1 MFRGDNSHSLSYEQ
15 QAKFIQ
21 DRITNVEKNFGELC
35 VAFGDYT
42 RKTAR
47 LRDMGDEL
55 TKVIKDYSNN
65 EIVNKSLSAGLENLS
80 ITLTAIEEYRNCEVQ
95 RLEAKV
101 IGELCQYETICKH
114 AREELKHTMNV
125 REKELARKKV
135 LDRARERQPF
145 NRQQVTYAESELLK
159 ASAEMSRTAKG
170 LSEQTEFFERRK
182 LQQLKTLLSNFV
194 MIELTFHAK
203 AVELLTVAY
212 QQINDINEKADLEL
226 LNTGLSDYEDQ
237 TNFRRKLR
245 SPEKQVSTG
254 ISARSSSLASLMNQP
269 SPSREDE
276 DTMSLRR
283 LKSPENINS
292 AVGRSSSLA
301 NLMNHSSSKEED
313 DDTTESDESG
323 DQETSEETESR

>member
-21 DRITNVEKNFGELC
+21 DRIANVEKHFGELC

-55 TKVIKDYSNN
+55 SKVLKDYANN
-65 EIVNKSLSAGLENLS
+65 EIVNKSLSTGLENLS
-80 ITLTAIEEYRNCEVQ
+80 LTLTAIEEYRNCEVQ

-135 LDRARERQPF
+135 LDKARERQPF

-159 ASAEMSRTAKG
+159 ASAEMSRTAKS

-182 LQQLKTLLSNFV
+182 LQQLKTLLTDFV
-194 MIELTFHAK
+194 MVELTFHSRAL
-203 AVELLTVAY
+203 ELLCVAH
-212 QQINDINEKADLEL
+212 QQIKDINDKADLE
-226 LNTGLSDYEDQ
+226 
-237 TNFRRKLR
+237 NFRRKLR

-254 ISARSSSLASLMNQP
+254 ISARSSSLASLMNLQ
-269 SPSREDE
+269 SPSKDE
-276 DTMSLRR
+276 EEMSSRKM
-283 LKSPENINS
+283 KSPERGAMVRSNS
-292 AVGRSSSLA
+292 MAA
-301 NLMNHSSSKEED
+301 LMNHSSSKDEEETTESGD
-313 DDTTESDESG
+313 SDEEDTTEDS
-323 DQETSEETESR
+323 ESR

>member
-1 MFRGDNSHSLSYEQ
+1 MFRGDNPQSLSYEQ

-47 LRDMGDEL
+47 LRDMGDDL
-55 TKVIKDYSNN
+55 VKVLKDYANN
-65 EIVNKSLSAGLENLS
+65 EIVNKSLSTGLENLS
-80 ITLTAIEEYRNCEVQ
+80 TTLTAIEEYRNCEVQ

-135 LDRARERQPF
+135 LDKARERQPF

-170 LSEQTEFFERRK
+170 LSEQTDFFERRK

-194 MIELTFHAK
+194 MIEMTFHAK
-203 AVELLTVAY
+203 AVELLTVAH
-212 QQINDINEKADLEL
+212 QQISDINEKADLE
-226 LNTGLSDYEDQ
+226 
-237 TNFRRKLR
+237 NFRRKLR
-245 SPEKQVSTG
+245 SPEKQANAG
-254 ISARSSSLASLMNQP
+254 ISAKSASLASLMNPQ
-269 SPSREDE
+269 SPSNDE
-276 DTMSLRR
+276 ESMNLRKIR
-283 LKSPENINS
+283 SPEKQAMN
-292 AVGRSSSLA
+292 RTSSLA
-301 NLMNHSSSKEED
+301 VLMNHSPTQEEE
-313 DDTTESDESG
+313 TSVGTESEDTDEQ
-323 DQETSEETESR
+323 DTSEETESR

>member
-35 VAFGDYT
+35 VAFGDYA
-42 RKTAR
+42 RRTAR
-47 LRDMGDEL
+47 LRDQGDEL
-55 TKVIKDYSNN
+55 AKVLKEYANN

-101 IGELCQYETICKH
+101 IGELCQYEAICKH
-114 AREELKHTMNV
+114 AREEVKHTMNV

-135 LDRARERQPF
+135 LDKTRERQPF

-182 LQQLKTLLSNFV
+182 LQQLKALLSDF
-194 MIELTFHAK
+194 MLIELNFHAK
-203 AVELLTVAY
+203 ALELLTVAH
-212 QQINDINEKADLEL
+212 QQVADINDKADLDL
-226 LNTGLSDYEDQ
+226 LTGLSEDSEP

-245 SPEKQVSTG
+245 SPEKQISTG
-254 ISARSSSLASLMNQP
+254 VSARSSSLASLLQP
-269 SPSREDE
+269 APARD
-276 DTMSLRR
+276 DDPANLRR
-283 LKSPENINS
+283 LRTPEKHGS
-292 AVGRSSSLA
+292 STLPRASSLA
-301 NLMNHSSSKEED
+301 ALTSSKQEEE
-313 DDTTESDESG
+313 TTDSEESEEGTS
-323 DQETSEETESR
+323 SEETESR

>member
-21 DRITNVEKNFGELC
+21 DRISSVEKNFGELC
-35 VAFGDYT
+35 VGFGDYT

-55 TKVIKDYSNN
+55 SKIIKEYANN
-65 EIVNKSLSAGLENLS
+65 EIVNKSLSAGLDNLS
-80 ITLTAIEEYRNCEVQ
+80 ITLTAVEEYRNCEVQ

-101 IGELCQYETICKH
+101 IGELCQYESICKH

-125 REKELARKKV
+125 REKEMSRKKV
-135 LDRARERQPF
+135 LDKAKERQPF

-182 LQQLKTLLSNFV
+182 LQQLKTLLSDFV
-194 MIELTFHAK
+194 MIEMTFHAK
-203 AVELLTVAY
+203 AMELLSVAY
-212 QQINDINEKADLEL
+212 QQIADINEKADLEL
-226 LNTGLSDYEDQ
+226 LVTGLSDQEEQ
-237 TNFRRKLR
+237 TNFKRKLR

-254 ISARSSSLASLMNQP
+254 ISVRSSSLASLLNQQ
-269 SPSREDE
+269 SPLKDE
-276 DTMSLRR
+276 DSMRMGKLR
-283 LKSPENINS
+283 SPENNNLS
-292 AVGRSSSLA
+292 NKARSSSLA
-301 NLMNHSSSKEED
+301 ALMNHSSSKEED
-313 DDTTESDESG
+313 TSDSDG
-323 DQETSEETESR
+323 STDHSTSEETESR

>member
-1 MFRGDNSHSLSYEQ
+1 MFRGDNPHSLSYEQ

-35 VAFGDYT
+35 VAFGDYS

-55 TKVIKDYSNN
+55 TKVLKDYANN
-65 EIVNKSLSAGLENLS
+65 EIVNKSLSTGLDNLS
-80 ITLTAIEEYRNCEVQ
+80 MTLTAIEEYRNCEVQ

-101 IGELCQYETICKH
+101 VGELCQYETICKH

-135 LDRARERQPF
+135 LDKAKERQPF

-182 LQQLKTLLSNFV
+182 LQQLKTLLSDFV
-194 MIELTFHAK
+194 MIEMTFHAK

-212 QQINDINEKADLEL
+212 QQINDINDKADLERL
-226 LNTGLSDYEDQ
+226 TTGLSDHGEQ

-245 SPEKQVSTG
+245 SPEKQVNTG
-254 ISARSSSLASLMNQP
+254 ISARSSSLASLMNQY
-269 SPSREDE
+269 SPSKDKE

-283 LKSPENINS
+283 LKSPEKNL
-292 AVGRSSSLA
+292 ARSNSLA
-301 NLMNHSSSKEED
+301 ALLNHSSSKDED
-313 DDTTESDESG
+313 ETTASEDSDENDTTED
-323 DQETSEETESR
+323 TESR

>member
-21 DRITNVEKNFGELC
+21 DRISSVEKNFGELC
-35 VAFGDYT
+35 VGFGDYT

-55 TKVIKDYSNN
+55 SKIIKEYANN
-65 EIVNKSLSAGLENLS
+65 EIVNKSLSAGLDNLS
-80 ITLTAIEEYRNCEVQ
+80 ITLTAVEEYRNCEVQ

-101 IGELCQYETICKH
+101 IGELCQYESICKH

-125 REKELARKKV
+125 REKEMSRKKV
-135 LDRARERQPF
+135 LDKAKERQPF

-182 LQQLKTLLSNFV
+182 LQQLKTLLSDFV
-194 MIELTFHAK
+194 MIEMTFHAK
-203 AVELLTVAY
+203 AVELLSVAY
-212 QQINDINEKADLEL
+212 QQIADINEKADLE
-226 LNTGLSDYEDQ
+226 
-237 TNFRRKLR
+237 NFKRKLR

-254 ISARSSSLASLMNQP
+254 ISVRSSSLASLLNQQ
-269 SPSREDE
+269 SPLKDE
-276 DTMSLRR
+276 DSMRMGKLR
-283 LKSPENINS
+283 SPENNNLS
-292 AVGRSSSLA
+292 NKARSSSLA
-301 NLMNHSSSKEED
+301 ALMNHSSSKEED
-313 DDTTESDESG
+313 TSDSDG
-323 DQETSEETESR
+323 STDHSTSEETESR

>member
-35 VAFGDYT
+35 VAFGDYA
-42 RKTAR
+42 RRTAR
-47 LRDMGDEL
+47 LRDQGDEL
-55 TKVIKDYSNN
+55 AKVLKEYANN

-101 IGELCQYETICKH
+101 IGELCQYEAICKH

-135 LDRARERQPF
+135 LDKTRERQPF

-182 LQQLKTLLSNFV
+182 LQQLKALLSDF
-194 MIELTFHAK
+194 MLIELNFHAK
-203 AVELLTVAY
+203 ALELLTVAH
-212 QQINDINEKADLEL
+212 QQVAEINDKADL
-226 LNTGLSDYEDQ
+226 D
-237 TNFRRKLR
+237 NFRRKLR

-254 ISARSSSLASLMNQP
+254 VSARSSSLASLLQP
-269 SPSREDE
+269 SPARD
-276 DTMSLRR
+276 DDPANMRR
-283 LKSPENINS
+283 VRTPEKHGAS
-292 AVGRSSSLA
+292 TLPRASSLA
-301 NLMNHSSSKEED
+301 ALMSSKQEEE
-313 DDTTESDESG
+313 TTDSEESEEGTS
-323 DQETSEETESR
+323 SEETESR

>member
-35 VAFGDYT
+35 VAFGDYA
-42 RKTAR
+42 RRTAR
-47 LRDMGDEL
+47 LRDQGDEL
-55 TKVIKDYSNN
+55 AKVLKEYANN

-101 IGELCQYETICKH
+101 IGELCQYEAICKH
-114 AREELKHTMNV
+114 AREEVKHTMNV

-135 LDRARERQPF
+135 LDKTRERQPF

-182 LQQLKTLLSNFV
+182 LQQLKALLSDF
-194 MIELTFHAK
+194 MLIELNFHAK
-203 AVELLTVAY
+203 ALELLTVAH
-212 QQINDINEKADLEL
+212 QQVADINDKADL
-226 LNTGLSDYEDQ
+226 D
-237 TNFRRKLR
+237 NFRRKLR
-245 SPEKQVSTG
+245 SPEKQISTG
-254 ISARSSSLASLMNQP
+254 VSARSSSLASLLQP
-269 SPSREDE
+269 APARD
-276 DTMSLRR
+276 DDPANLRR
-283 LKSPENINS
+283 LRTPEKHGS
-292 AVGRSSSLA
+292 STLPRASSLA
-301 NLMNHSSSKEED
+301 ALTSSKQEEE
-313 DDTTESDESG
+313 TTDSEESEEGTS
-323 DQETSEETESR
+323 SEETESR

>member
-1 MFRGDNSHSLSYEQ
+1 MFRGDNPHSLSYEQ

-55 TKVIKDYSNN
+55 VKVLKDYANN
-65 EIVNKSLSAGLENLS
+65 EIVNKSLSNGLENLS
-80 ITLTAIEEYRNCEVQ
+80 TTLTAIEEYRNCEVQ

-135 LDRARERQPF
+135 LDKARERQPF

-182 LQQLKTLLSNFV
+182 LQQLKTLLSDFV
-194 MIELTFHAK
+194 MIEMNFHAK

-212 QQINDINEKADLEL
+212 QQISDINDKADLER
-226 LNTGLSDYEDQ
+226 LNTGLSDNEDQ

-245 SPEKQVSTG
+245 SPEKQPNPGMSV
-254 ISARSSSLASLMNQP
+254 RSSSLASLMNP
-269 SPSREDE
+269 HSPTNDDE
-276 DTMSLRR
+276 SASARKA
-283 LKSPENINS
+283 KSPEKYGNPGLIRTGSLAALMNNS
-292 AVGRSSSLA
+292 A
-301 NLMNHSSSKEED
+301 NKEE
-313 DDTTESDESG
+313 
-323 DQETSEETESR
+323 ETSVMSLLF

>member
-21 DRITNVEKNFGELC
+21 DRITTVEKNFGELC

-55 TKVIKDYSNN
+55 TKVLKDYSNN

-101 IGELCQYETICKH
+101 VGELCQYETICKH

-135 LDRARERQPF
+135 LDKARERQPF

-182 LQQLKTLLSNFV
+182 LQQLKTLLSDFV
-194 MIELTFHAK
+194 MIELKFHAK
-203 AVELLTVAY
+203 AVELLTVAH
-212 QQINDINEKADLEL
+212 QQIGDINEKADLE
-226 LNTGLSDYEDQ
+226 
-237 TNFRRKLR
+237 NFRRKLR
-245 SPEKQVSTG
+245 SPEKQVNTG
-254 ISARSSSLASLMNQP
+254 ISARSSSLASLMNQH
-269 SPSREDE
+269 SPSREDD

-283 LKSPENINS
+283 VKSPENINS

-301 NLMNHSSSKEED
+301 TLMNHSSSKEED
-313 DDTTESDESG
+313 ETTESEESG
-323 DQETSEETESR
+323 DHDTSEETESR

>member
-1 MFRGDNSHSLSYEQ
+1 MFRGDNPHSLSYEQ

-55 TKVIKDYSNN
+55 VKVLKDYANN
-65 EIVNKSLSAGLENLS
+65 EIVNKSLSNGLENLS
-80 ITLTAIEEYRNCEVQ
+80 TTLTAIEEYRNCEVQ

-135 LDRARERQPF
+135 LDKARERQPF

-182 LQQLKTLLSNFV
+182 LQQLKTLLSDFV
-194 MIELTFHAK
+194 MIEMTFHAK

-212 QQINDINEKADLEL
+212 QQISDINDKADLE
-226 LNTGLSDYEDQ
+226 
-237 TNFRRKLR
+237 NFRRKLR
-245 SPEKQVSTG
+245 SPEKQPNPGMSV
-254 ISARSSSLASLMNQP
+254 RSSSLASLMNP
-269 SPSREDE
+269 HSPNDNDDSNARKA
-276 DTMSLRR
+276 
-283 LKSPENINS
+283 KSPEKYGTSGLVRTGSLAALMNNS
-292 AVGRSSSLA
+292 A
-301 NLMNHSSSKEED
+301 NKEEEEEE
-313 DDTTESDESG
+313 TSESEETDEDS
-323 DQETSEETESR
+323 SEETESR

>member
-1 MFRGDNSHSLSYEQ
+1 MFRGDNPQSLSYEQ

-55 TKVIKDYSNN
+55 VKVLKDYSNN
-65 EIVNKSLSAGLENLS
+65 ELVNKSLSTGLENLS
-80 ITLTAIEEYRNCEVQ
+80 TTLTAIEEYRNCEVQ

-135 LDRARERQPF
+135 LDKARERQPF
-145 NRQQVTYAESELLK
+145 NRQQVTYAETELLK

-182 LQQLKTLLSNFV
+182 LQQLKSLLSDFV
-194 MIELTFHAK
+194 MIEMTFHAK
-203 AVELLTVAY
+203 AVELLTVAH
-212 QQINDINEKADLEL
+212 QQINDINDKADLE
-226 LNTGLSDYEDQ
+226 
-237 TNFRRKLR
+237 NFKRKLR
-245 SPEKQVSTG
+245 SPEKQVNAG
-254 ISARSSSLASLMNQP
+254 ISARSSSLGSLMNPQ
-269 SPSREDE
+269 SPTNDE
-276 DTMSLRR
+276 DSMSLRKMR
-283 LKSPENINS
+283 SPEKQSLN
-292 AVGRSSSLA
+292 RSGSLA
-301 NLMNHSSSKEED
+301 ALMNHSSNKEEE
-313 DDTTESDESG
+313 DTSESEESD
-323 DQETSEETESR
+323 DQESSEETESR

>member
-1 MFRGDNSHSLSYEQ
+1 MFRGDNPHSLSYEQ

-21 DRITNVEKNFGELC
+21 DRITNVEKNFGVLC
-35 VAFGDYT
+35 VAFGDYS

-55 TKVIKDYSNN
+55 TKVLKDYANN
-65 EIVNKSLSAGLENLS
+65 EIVNKSLSTGLDNLS
-80 ITLTAIEEYRNCEVQ
+80 MTLTAIEEYRNCEVQ

-101 IGELCQYETICKH
+101 VGELCQYEAICKH

-135 LDRARERQPF
+135 LDKAKERQPF
-145 NRQQVTYAESELLK
+145 NRQQTYAESELLK

-182 LQQLKTLLSNFV
+182 LQQLKSLLSDFV
-194 MIELTFHAK
+194 MIEMTFHAK

-212 QQINDINEKADLEL
+212 QQISDINDKADLE
-226 LNTGLSDYEDQ
+226 
-237 TNFRRKLR
+237 NFRRKLR
-245 SPEKQVSTG
+245 SPEKQVNTG
-254 ISARSSSLASLMNQP
+254 ISARSSSLASLMNQQ
-269 SPSREDE
+269 SPSKD

-283 LKSPENINS
+283 LKSPEKNNL
-292 AVGRSSSLA
+292 GRSNSLA
-301 NLMNHSSSKEED
+301 TLLNHSSSKDEEETTASEESD
-313 DDTTESDESG
+313 ENDTTED
-323 DQETSEETESR
+323 TESR